1 MKSKYFFGVVVL
13 LTIAIVLLLPGNG
26 NDPAAPDAEDRARAV
41 RERSNAAAT
50 SIDGTSPGERESSSR
65 GARVPRMVEPEMAPE
80 LPPEQTLEWRI
91 TRQQAMINV
100 LQRHLEAAELK
111 WRGATNEADRQIL
124 QDQLQIL
131 RAELSQQQTGLSKLQ
146 EGAR

>member
-1 MKSKYFFGVVVL
+1 
-13 LTIAIVLLLPGNG
+13 
-26 NDPAAPDAEDRARAV
+26 
-41 RERSNAAAT
+41 
-50 SIDGTSPGERESSSR
+50 
-65 GARVPRMVEPEMAPE
+65 
-80 LPPEQTLEWRI
+80 
-91 TRQQAMINV
+91 MINV